1 MKLYAISDLHLERP
15 VNREALNHLPL
26 FLEDGLILAGD
37 ICSTATQLKE
47 ALLVLKKKFK
57 KIIWVPGNHELWLTD
72 DEHPSSIHK
81 YDDLVSVCRELD
93 VATPED
99 EYLQWEHNNNSYLI
113 VPMTLLYDYSFRPEH
128 VADEDVISWAKE
140 SGVMCRDEHLI
151 HTGAH
156 KEIRSIK
163 EWCHSRINYTRQR
176 LEQCD
181 QNIPMILVNHFP
193 LRYDLVRTMRIPR
206 FSVWCGTKHTETWH
220 KEYNVDIVVSGHLH
234 MRSTD
239 YRDGVRFEEVS
250 LGYPNDWR
258 SKEGRGITPYLREI
272 LPGPSKPYH
281 HAGPFWKFRI

>member
-15 VNREALNHLPL
+15 KNREALNYIPS
-26 FLEDGLILAGD
+26 FIEDGLILAGD
-37 ICSTATQLKE
+37 ICSTAAQLE
-47 ALLVLKKKFK
+47 DALLVLKKKFK
-57 KIIWVPGNHELWLTD
+57 QIIWVPGNHELWITND
-72 DEHPSSIHK
+72 KHNSSVDK
-81 YDDLVSVCRELD
+81 YNDLVSVCRKMD

-99 EYLQWEHNNNSYLI
+99 EYIKWEHEKNNYLI

-128 VADEDVISWAKE
+128 VDDNDVISWAKE
-140 SGVMCRDEHLI
+140 SGVLCRDEHLFD
-151 HTGAH
+151 TGH
-156 KEIRSIK
+156 HESIK
-163 EWCHSRINYTRQR
+163 DWCWERIQYTQER
-176 LEQCD
+176 LTDCD
-181 QNIPMILVNHFP
+181 PNIPMILVNHFP

-206 FSVWCGTKHTETWH
+206 FSIWCGTKKTEHWH
-220 KEYNVDIVVSGHLH
+220 KEYNVDVVVSGHLH

-258 SKEGRGITPYLREI
+258 SEEGRGIAPYLREI